1 MYVIQ
6 KLRQI
11 KEDMI
16 KAFKNGNLIDY
27 LYKQNLD
34 IVRNEDNS
42 ICWIKFLDEE
52 FCIYLNVN
60 MEDNLSSIIF
70 GRNIDNSYI
79 EPILSGLDYKKWEK
93 VSIPVNI
100 WGNIKGTYPTAMYD
114 ELSKLST

>member
-42 ICWIKFLDEE
+42 ICWIQFLDEE

-60 MEDNLSSIIF
+60 MEDNLSSIMF
-70 GRNIDNSYI
+70 GGNIDNSYI
-79 EPILSGLDYKKWEK
+79 EPIDSEISWNKWKK
-93 VSIPVNI
+93 VSIPIYI
-100 WGNIKGTYPTAMYD
+100 WGNIKGIYPTAMYD